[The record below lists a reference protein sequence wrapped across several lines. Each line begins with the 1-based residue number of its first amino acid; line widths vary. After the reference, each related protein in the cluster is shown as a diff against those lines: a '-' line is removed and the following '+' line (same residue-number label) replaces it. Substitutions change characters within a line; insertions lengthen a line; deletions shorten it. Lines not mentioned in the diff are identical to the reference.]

1 VEESIMSASFKDI
14 FDGTQSALKGAPD
27 QSNAWF
33 EAQTRLGEGF
43 NSTAS
48 VRQFTTQI
56 DEPTGLGGKDSA
68 PNPVE
73 YILLALGSCQ
83 EITYRLYADA
93 LGIPLSGVS
102 VKLRG
107 LVDLRGFFAVDESVR
122 PGFQRIEA
130 TVTLDSPASA
140 EDLRKLKETVDRHC
154 PVLDI
159 LRNPTP
165 VALSSTIAARGA
177 PSIASQTA

>member
-1 VEESIMSASFKDI
+1 MSASFKDI
-14 FDGTQSALKGAPD
+14 FDGTQTALKGAPD
-27 QSNAWF
+27 QANAWF
-33 EAQTRLGEGF
+33 EAQTRLAEGF
-43 NSTAS
+43 NSTAA
-48 VRQFTTQI
+48 VRQFTTHV

-73 YILLALGSCQ
+73 YILVALGSCQ

-93 LGIPLSGVS
+93 LGIPLSGAS

-107 LVDLRGFFAVDESVR
+107 LVDLRGFFAVDDSVR

-130 TVTLDSPASA
+130 VVTLESSASD

-159 LRNPTP
+159 LRNPVP
-165 VALSSTIAARGA
+165 VALSSSIADRGA
-177 PSIASQTA
+177 ISIASQAA

>member
-1 VEESIMSASFKDI
+1 MPISFKAI
-14 FDGTQSALKGAPD
+14 FDDTQTALKDAPD
-27 QSNAWF
+27 QANAWF

-43 NSTAS
+43 NSTAAI
-48 VRQFTTQI
+48 RQFTLHV
-56 DEPTGLGGKDSA
+56 DEPAGLGGKDSA
-68 PNPVE
+68 PTPVE
-73 YILLALGSCQ
+73 YVLTALGSCQ

-93 LGIPLSGVS
+93 LGIPLSSVS

-107 LVDLRGFFAVDESVR
+107 LVDLAGFFAADEKVR

-130 TVTLDSPASA
+130 EVTLESSASDD
-140 EDLRKLKETVDRHC
+140 ELRKLKETVDRHC

-165 VALSSTIAARGA
+165 VALTSSIVRGGAGSAIEQAA
-177 PSIASQTA
+177 

>member
-1 VEESIMSASFKDI
+1 MSINFKDI
-14 FDGTQSALKGAPD
+14 FDGTQSALKDAPD
-27 QSNAWF
+27 QANAWF

-43 NSTAS
+43 NSTAA
-48 VRQFTTQI
+48 VRQFTTHV

-73 YILLALGSCQ
+73 YILVALGSCQ

-93 LGIPLSGVS
+93 LKIPLTSVS

-107 LVDLRGFFAVDESVR
+107 LVDLRGFFAVDDSVR

-130 TVTLDSPASA
+130 VVTLESPAS
-140 EDLRKLKETVDRHC
+140 EDDLRRLKETVDRHC

-159 LRNPTP
+159 LRNPVP
-165 VALSSTIAARGA
+165 VALSSAIVDRGA
-177 PSIASQTA
+177 IPAATQAA

>member
-1 VEESIMSASFKDI
+1 MSANFKDI
-14 FDGTQSALKGAPD
+14 FDGTHSALKGAPD
-27 QSNAWF
+27 QASAWF
-33 EAQTRLGEGF
+33 EARTRLGEGF
-43 NSTAS
+43 NSTAA
-48 VRQFTTQI
+48 VRQFTTEV

-73 YILLALGSCQ
+73 YILVALGSCQ

-107 LVDLRGFFAVDESVR
+107 LVDLRGFFAVDPSVR

-130 TVTLDSPASA
+130 VVTLESPAPE
-140 EDLRKLKETVDRHC
+140 EDLRRLKETVDRHC

-159 LRNPTP
+159 LRNPVP
-165 VALSSTIAARGA
+165 VALSSSIAGRDAS
-177 PSIASQTA
+177 SIASQAA

>member
-1 VEESIMSASFKDI
+1 MSARFKDI
-14 FDGTQSALKGAPD
+14 FDGTQTALKSAPD
-27 QSNAWF
+27 QASAWF

-43 NSTAS
+43 NSTAAA
-48 VRQFTTQI
+48 RQFTTQI
-56 DEPTGLGGKDSA
+56 DEPTALGGKDSA

-107 LVDLRGFFAVDESVR
+107 LVDLRGFFAVDDSVR
-122 PGFQRIEA
+122 PGFQRVEA
-130 TVTLDSPASA
+130 DVTLESSASN

-159 LRNPTP
+159 LRNPVP
-165 VALSSTIAARGA
+165 VALSSSVAPPGA
-177 PSIASQTA
+177 NSIADQAA

>member
-1 VEESIMSASFKDI
+1 MSTRFKDI
-14 FDGTQSALKGAPD
+14 FEGTQTALKGAPD
-27 QSNAWF
+27 QSKAWF

-43 NSTAS
+43 NSTAA
-48 VRQFTTQI
+48 VRQFTTQV

-73 YILLALGSCQ
+73 YILVALGSCQ

-93 LGIPLSGVS
+93 LGIPLTGVS

-107 LVDLRGFFAVDESVR
+107 LVDLAGFFAVDDSVR
-122 PGFQRIEA
+122 PGFQSIEA
-130 TVTLDSPASA
+130 VVTLESPAS
-140 EDLRKLKETVDRHC
+140 EDDLRKLKETVDRHC

-159 LRNPTP
+159 LRNPVP
-165 VALSSTIAARGA
+165 VALSSSLAGRGA
-177 PSIASQTA
+177 LATEAA

>member
-1 VEESIMSASFKDI
+1 METPMSLSFKPI
-14 FDGTQSALKGAPD
+14 FEGTQVALKDAPD
-27 QSNAWF
+27 QANAWF

-43 NSTAS
+43 NSKAV
-48 VRQFTTQI
+48 VRQFTAEV
-56 DEPTGLGGKDSA
+56 DEPAGLGGKDTA

-73 YILLALGSCQ
+73 YILVALGSCQ

-93 LGIPLSGVS
+93 LGIPLTGVS

-107 LVDLRGFFAVDESVR
+107 LVDLRGFFAVDSSVR

-130 TVTLDSPASA
+130 EVTLDSPASDA
-140 EDLRKLKETVDRHC
+140 DLRRLKETVDRHC

-159 LRNPTP
+159 LRNGVPVTLNSSLARRAAAPELAPT
-165 VALSSTIAARGA
+165 
-177 PSIASQTA
+177 

>member
-1 VEESIMSASFKDI
+1 MSISFKDI
-14 FDGTQSALKGAPD
+14 FDGTQTALKDAPD
-27 QSNAWF
+27 QANAWF

-43 NSTAS
+43 NSTAT
-48 VRQFTTQI
+48 VRQFTAHV
-56 DEPTGLGGKDSA
+56 DEPAGLGGADTA

-73 YILLALGSCQ
+73 YVLVALGSCQ

-107 LVDLRGFFAVDESVR
+107 LVDLRGFFAVNDSVR

-130 TVTLDSPASA
+130 VVTLDSPASQ
-140 EDLRKLKETVDRHC
+140 EDLRRLKDTVDRHC

-159 LRNPTP
+159 LRNPVP
-165 VALSSTIAARGA
+165 VAFSSSVEFRDAAATRA
-177 PSIASQTA
+177 A

>member
-1 VEESIMSASFKDI
+1 MAFHFKPIFEGTQAAFKD
-14 FDGTQSALKGAPD
+14 TPA

-33 EAQTRLGEGF
+33 EAQTRLGDGVD
-43 NSTAS
+43 STAT
-48 VRQFTTQI
+48 VRQFSPRV
-56 DEPTGLGGKDSA
+56 DEPPALGGKDTA

-73 YILLALGSCQ
+73 YILVALGSCQ

-102 VKLRG
+102 VKLKG
-107 LVDLRGFFAVDESVR
+107 LIDLAGFFAVDPNVR
-122 PGFQRIEA
+122 PGYQRIEA
-130 TVTLDSPASA
+130 VVTLESSASE
-140 EDLRKLKETVDRHC
+140 EDLRRLKETVDRHC

-165 VALSSTIAARGA
+165 VEISSLIAHKSAEA
-177 PSIASQTA
+177 VQAA

>member
-1 VEESIMSASFKDI
+1 MAISFKAI
-14 FDGTQSALKGAPD
+14 FDDTQTALKGAPD
-27 QSNAWF
+27 QANAWF
-33 EAQTRLGEGF
+33 ETQTQLGEGF

-48 VRQFTTQI
+48 TRQFKTHV
-56 DEPTGLGGKDSA
+56 DEPAGLGGKDTA

-73 YILLALGSCQ
+73 YILVALGSCQ

-93 LGIPLSGVS
+93 LGIPLSAVS

-107 LVDLRGFFAVDESVR
+107 LVDLAGFFSVDDKVR

-130 TVTLDSPASA
+130 LVTLDSPAS
-140 EDLRKLKETVDRHC
+140 EDDLRRLKETVDRHC

-165 VALSSTIAARGA
+165 VALSSSIVRGGAHSATEQAA
-177 PSIASQTA
+177 